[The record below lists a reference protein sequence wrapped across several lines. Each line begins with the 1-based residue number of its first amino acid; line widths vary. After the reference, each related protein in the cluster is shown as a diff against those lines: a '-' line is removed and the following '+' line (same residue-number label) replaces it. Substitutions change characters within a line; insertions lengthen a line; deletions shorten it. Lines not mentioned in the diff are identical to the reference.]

1 MTSSSVTRAYQT
13 VAQMNNES
21 KLSILSLHELNG
33 YLSWLFIFSLS
44 ALQNSQ
50 RLSIYKN
57 TSPNLLLVSDNSVQK
72 LESFAICNIYVV
84 IVLSSFLFSRTK
96 RYIQVGTRRTGHDDC
111 LLHMPQKGGTVPL
124 GFSWTHLNH
133 HRNGDISYPIANQSG
148 Y

>member
-13 VAQMNNES
+13 VAQMNNE
-21 KLSILSLHELNG
+21 K
-33 YLSWLFIFSLS
+33 
-44 ALQNSQ
+44 
-50 RLSIYKN
+50 
-57 TSPNLLLVSDNSVQK
+57 
-72 LESFAICNIYVV
+72 SFAICNIYVV

-133 HRNGDISYPIANQSG
+133 HRNGDIVIQGLIKVAIRWRSHHQRLLLLLKRDVFTKFCVLLQYMRP
-148 Y
+148 